1 MNRTSFIA
9 LSSSII
15 LYSIYRYRKYCCD
28 ITFNRL
34 NNIFK
39 PKEEWE
45 NELRV
50 YSVAMP
56 KFNNNFEKRKKCI
69 LLISGYRDI
78 PYVWSDIEQHF
89 IKNKID
95 YYAPRTFG
103 NGRKYFQYS
112 TPQDWIITYLESIY
126 FLQELYEE
134 IDIVSFSTGSPIALY
149 LTQFTYKCKINNLFL
164 CAPFLSYNKSNLL
177 YYYTFDSSISW
188 ILKRIYAFVI
198 NYHHKLPNK
207 YGYCRDVEYKL
218 NGEND
223 FYELAGYMQND
234 IGLFNFIKF
243 RPKIINANNLIILK
257 PNNDTII
264 GDCHEYKNELEQIYS
279 KNIPLIEIP
288 TFNDICNHVM
298 FKENPEIVKDI
309 FNVINSFN

>member
-1 MNRTSFIA
+1 MYNYKFISI
-9 LSSSII
+9 SSCLI
-15 LYSIYRYRKYCCD
+15 LYSIYKYRKYCCD

-34 NNIFK
+34 DNLFK
-39 PKEEWE
+39 PQYEWE
-45 NELRV
+45 NELKV

-56 KFNNNFEKRKKCI
+56 KFYNNITKRKRCV

-78 PYVWSDIEQHF
+78 PYVWNDIEKHF
-89 IKNKID
+89 IENKID

-112 TPQDWIITYLESIY
+112 TPEDWIITYLESIY

-164 CAPFLSYNKSNLL
+164 CAPFLSYNKNNLL
-177 YYYTFDSSISW
+177 YYYTFDCPISW
-188 ILKRIYAFVI
+188 IINKIYGFLI
-198 NYHHKLPNK
+198 NYHHKPPNNK
-207 YGYCRDVEYKL
+207 GYCRDINYKI
-218 NGEND
+218 NANND
-223 FYELAGYMQND
+223 FYELAGVMQND

-243 RPKIINANNLIILK
+243 RPKMINANNIIILK

-264 GDCHEYKNELEQIYS
+264 GDCNEYQKELEEIYN
-279 KNIPLIEIP
+279 KKIPIIEIP
-288 TFNDICNHVM
+288 RFNDICNHVM
-298 FKENPEIVKDI
+298 FKENPNIVKDI
-309 FNVINSFN
+309 FDVINFHS